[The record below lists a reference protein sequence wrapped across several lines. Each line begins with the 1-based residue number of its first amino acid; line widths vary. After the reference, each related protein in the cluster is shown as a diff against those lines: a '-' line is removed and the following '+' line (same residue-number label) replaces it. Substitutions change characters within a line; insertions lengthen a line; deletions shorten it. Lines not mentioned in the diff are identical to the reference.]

1 MSPFLRIG
9 LSNFDSGTCP
19 PSQGQAVSPYC
30 AVLVKES
37 VDAGEWV
44 GRSRVRWA
52 GRGFGGSGKLR
63 VPRASA
69 PPEETNREAG
79 QGSLVGTAMPA
90 MGKDGHLGAQ
100 RWIQQNVPMCEA

>member
-37 VDAGEWV
+37 VDAGECV

-52 GRGFGGSGKLR
+52 GHGGQEGSGLQGHQL
-63 VPRASA
+63 PQSW
-69 PPEETNREAG
+69 ETNKEAG
-79 QGSLVGTAMPA
+79 QGSLTGVAMSA
-90 MGKDGHLGAQ
+90 MSKNSHFGA
-100 RWIQQNVPMCEA
+100 